1 MTTEKYIENLNLD
14 TKLLHYGDKYH
25 IDKYVIWLIKNALY
39 EAREDERKKA
49 IKAFEMATVILDRST
64 LNLSMGELR
73 AKFNE
78 LLNTEE

>member
-1 MTTEKYIENLNLD
+1 MTTEEYIEKLNLD
-14 TKLLHYGDKYH
+14 TKLLHYGDEYH

-39 EAREDERKKA
+39 VAREEERKKA

-78 LLNTEE
+78 LLNQK